1 MNRESIILN
10 RLGKIRKIK
19 VTVAE
24 SEKALPPT
32 RGGKNEPPFP
42 ERIVADICDLT
53 YSYIIQTQTQSS

>member
-1 MNRESIILN
+1 MVLN

-32 RGGKNEPPFP
+32 RRGKNVPHRAPWP
-42 ERIVADICDLT
+42 SRRAAR
-53 YSYIIQTQTQSS
+53 